1 MRQIEDARKKYEEIP
16 IPQELSGRVRAA
28 IVRSEEKRKSQGQ
41 KIPVAGIYRRN
52 RIYRRNKIYRRNR
65 IWGLCAGT
73 AAALVLVFTTAL
85 NTNTA
90 FADMAAGLPVIGAA
104 ARILT
109 FRSYEKDEGD
119 WKISVEIPSVEMI
132 AKDTNGLDAALNQ
145 EIYDLC
151 SRYAEEAAERAREY
165 KKAFMET
172 GGTEEEWEAHDIKIH
187 VGYEIKAQTERYL
200 SFAVQETENW
210 SAAGSETRYYN
221 IDLKDYKMVT
231 LADVLGRDYVRI
243 ANESILRQMED
254 RKKKDGIA
262 FWSGSEGG
270 FTGITDKT
278 AFYMNENGNPVIV
291 FDKYEIAPGAY
302 GKLEFEIGRTG
313 EGINKT
319 AYTDNFMVPEE
330 AVTAFAEKVKAAV
343 ADRDMDALSSLA
355 SYPLYVG
362 FKDGG
367 VSAGSPEELAALG
380 TDRIFTPELSAAV
393 EAAEEETLT
402 PSMAGFVLKN
412 QGTPNIVFGVSGGVL
427 AVKGIN
433 Y

>member
-41 KIPVAGIYRRN
+41 KIPVAG
-52 RIYRRNKIYRRNR
+52 IYRRNR

-200 SFAVQETENW
+200 SFAVQGTENW

>member
-28 IVRSEEKRKSQGQ
+28 IVRSEEKRKSQEQ

-52 RIYRRNKIYRRNR
+52 RI
-65 IWGLCAGT
+65 WGVCAGT

-200 SFAVQETENW
+200 SFAVQGTENW

-330 AVTAFAEKVKAAV
+330 AVTAFAKKVKAAV

>member
-52 RIYRRNKIYRRNR
+52 KIYRRNR
-65 IWGLCAGT
+65 IWGVCAGT

-200 SFAVQETENW
+200 SFAVQGTENW

-330 AVTAFAEKVKAAV
+330 AVTAFAKKVKAAV

-412 QGTPNIVFGVSGGVL
+412 EGTPNIVFGVSGGVL

>member
-1 MRQIEDARKKYEEIP
+1 MSRMEDARKKYEGIP
-16 IPQELSGRVRAA
+16 VPPELSGRVQAA
-28 IVRSEEKRKSQGQ
+28 IAQSEEKRRSQEQ
-41 KIPVAGIYRRN
+41 RKRMAGIH
-52 RIYRRNKIYRRNR
+52 RRNR
-65 IWGLCAGT
+65 IWGTCAGA
-73 AAALVLVFTTAL
+73 AAALVLIFTAAL

-90 FADMAAGLPVIGAA
+90 FAEMAAGLPVIGAA

-109 FRSYEKDEGD
+109 FRSYERDEGD

-132 AKDTNGLDAALNQ
+132 AKDTNGLDSALNQ

-151 SRYAEEAAERAREY
+151 SQYADEAVERAREY

-172 GGTEEEWEAHDIKIH
+172 GGTEEEWEAHDINIH

-231 LADVLGRDYVRI
+231 LEDVLGQDYARI
-243 ANESILRQMED
+243 ADESILRQMENMEE
-254 RKKKDGIA
+254 KEGIA
-262 FWSGSEGG
+262 FWSKSEGG
-270 FTGITDKT
+270 FTGVTDKT
-278 AFYMNENGNPVIV
+278 VFYMNEKENPVIV

-302 GKLEFEIGRTG
+302 GKLEFEIDKTG
-313 EGINKT
+313 NMAEKT
-319 AYTDNFMVPEE
+319 GYTDNFMVPEE
-330 AVTAFAEKVKAAV
+330 EITAFAGKVKEAV
-343 ADRDMDALSSLA
+343 ADRDMDALASLA

-380 TDRIFTPELSAAV
+380 TDRIFTPELAAAV
-393 EAAEEETLT
+393 EAAGDETLS
-402 PSMAGFVLKN
+402 PSMAGFVLKKD
-412 QGTPNIVFGVSGGVL
+412 GTPNIVFGVSEGVL

>member
-1 MRQIEDARKKYEEIP
+1 MRQIEDARKRYEEIP
-16 IPQELSGRVRAA
+16 IPAELSGRVRAA
-28 IVRSEEKRKSQGQ
+28 IVRSEEKRKSQRQ
-41 KIPVAGIYRRN
+41 RIPTVRIRR
-52 RIYRRNKIYRRNR
+52 KHR
-65 IWGLCAGT
+65 IWGTCAGM

-90 FADMAAGLPVIGAA
+90 FAEMAAGLPVIGAA

-109 FRSYEKDEGD
+109 FRSYERDEGD

-132 AKDTNGLDAALNQ
+132 AKDTNGLDSALNQ

-151 SRYAEEAAERAREY
+151 SQYADEAVERAREY

-172 GGTEEEWEAHDIKIH
+172 GGTEEEWEAHDINIH
-187 VGYEIKAQTERYL
+187 VGYEIKAQTEAYL
-200 SFAVQETENW
+200 SFAVQGTENW
-210 SAAGSETRYYN
+210 SSAYSETKYYN
-221 IDLKDYKMVT
+221 IDLKDNKMVT

-243 ANESILRQMED
+243 ANESILRQMENMEE
-254 RKKKDGIA
+254 KEGIA
-262 FWSGSEGG
+262 FWSKSEGG
-270 FTGITDKT
+270 FTGVTDKT
-278 AFYMNENGNPVIV
+278 VFYMNEKENPVIV

-302 GKLEFEIGRTG
+302 GKLEFEIDKTG
-313 EGINKT
+313 NMAEKT
-319 AYTDNFMVPEE
+319 GYTDNFMVPEE
-330 AVTAFAEKVKAAV
+330 EITAFAGKVKEAV
-343 ADRDMDALSSLA
+343 ADRDMDALASLA

-380 TDRIFTPELSAAV
+380 TDRIFTPELAAAV
-393 EAAEEETLT
+393 EAAGDETLS
-402 PSMAGFVLKN
+402 PSMAGFVLKKD
-412 QGTPNIVFGVSGGVL
+412 GTPNIVFGVSEGVL

>member
-1 MRQIEDARKKYEEIP
+1 MRQIEDARKRYEEIP
-16 IPQELSGRVRAA
+16 IPAELSGRVRAA
-28 IVRSEEKRKSQGQ
+28 IVRSEEKRKSQRQ
-41 KIPVAGIYRRN
+41 RIPTVRIRR
-52 RIYRRNKIYRRNR
+52 KHR
-65 IWGLCAGT
+65 IWGTCAGM

-200 SFAVQETENW
+200 SFAVQGTENW

-302 GKLEFEIGRTG
+302 GKLEFEIGRPG

-319 AYTDNFMVPEE
+319 AYTDNYMVPEE
-330 AVTAFAEKVKAAV
+330 AVTAFAKKEKAAV
-343 ADRDMDALSSLA
+343 ADRDMDALASLA

-412 QGTPNIVFGVSGGVL
+412 EGTPNIVFGVSGGVL